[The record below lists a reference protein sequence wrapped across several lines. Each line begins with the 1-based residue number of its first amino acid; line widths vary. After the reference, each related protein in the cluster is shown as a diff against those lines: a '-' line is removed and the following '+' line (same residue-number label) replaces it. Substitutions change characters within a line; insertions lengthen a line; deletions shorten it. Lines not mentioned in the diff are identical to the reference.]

1 MCRPTPTS
9 CLSRKALL
17 CLPFLRESFQ
27 IFDWQLFFQCHLT
40 LLIFRI
46 FAGESTDILND
57 SSPVYDKLEFCYCFL
72 MAMSLASETLI
83 TMCLSKNPFTVTR
96 LGFSA
101 SCLFPIPGFKMF
113 SMIFF

>member
-1 MCRPTPTS
+1 
-9 CLSRKALL
+9 
-17 CLPFLRESFQ
+17 
-27 IFDWQLFFQCHLT
+27 
-40 LLIFRI
+40 
-46 FAGESTDILND
+46 
-57 SSPVYDKLEFCYCFL
+57 
-72 MAMSLASETLI
+72 LI